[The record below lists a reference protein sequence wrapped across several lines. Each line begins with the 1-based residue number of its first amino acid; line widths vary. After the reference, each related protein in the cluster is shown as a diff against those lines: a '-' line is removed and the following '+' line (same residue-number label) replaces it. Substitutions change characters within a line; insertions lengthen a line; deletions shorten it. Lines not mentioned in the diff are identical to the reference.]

1 MAATTSS
8 SAVKIIRRFP
18 PKKLHEEDYGVFTVQ
33 HGQPR
38 TPQILQGVEDISTQ
52 LSSPLDRYTIT
63 APSPQSPTMVYIQH
77 KESDRARLKVAK
89 GAISSLED
97 RVRVIEKEREEQ
109 DNLILQ
115 WETCDRLAQGL
126 NDFIKDRVMN
136 PTDKVV
142 EDLSGAQFIW
152 SRENRYRYL
161 PHIFTEWWLSWAKT
175 YHDPDDPD
183 SEKLPSVFD
192 SLSPSEVSNYQSRRP
207 LPKKI
212 DQAAAIL
219 WYSSLQDIIQ
229 LMLVYFHKRPHTRN
243 GLQHPIP
250 STAFAHS
257 FVNSNSYLNLS
268 EKQKHKTETII
279 NSGKRPDGSF
289 LLITV
294 TTPFLHLP
302 NLLPLPHMP
311 WV

>member
-1 MAATTSS
+1 MKNFKLKFEQNWPKPLLITT
-8 SAVKIIRRFP
+8 
-18 PKKLHEEDYGVFTVQ
+18 
-33 HGQPR
+33 
-38 TPQILQGVEDISTQ
+38 
-52 LSSPLDRYTIT
+52 
-63 APSPQSPTMVYIQH
+63 
-77 KESDRARLKVAK
+77 
-89 GAISSLED
+89 
-97 RVRVIEKEREEQ
+97 
-109 DNLILQ
+109 
-115 WETCDRLAQGL
+115 
-126 NDFIKDRVMN
+126 
-136 PTDKVV
+136 
-142 EDLSGAQFIW
+142 
-152 SRENRYRYL
+152 
-161 PHIFTEWWLSWAKT
+161 KT

-229 LMLVYFHKRPHTRN
+229 LMLVYFHKRPHTQN
-243 GLQHPIP
+243 GLQHLIP

-289 LLITV
+289 LFDHRDHTPPPLAQPPAPAPHAMGMMRG
-294 TTPFLHLP
+294 TTRQREFADDGGSMAASVKKQKQG
-302 NLLPLPHMP
+302 N
-311 WV
+311 